1 MLQSSIVRQP
11 ETSAMSVTAL
21 AADTDLEAQARIDL
35 AAVFRWTAR
44 SNMHES
50 VANHFSYAISPD
62 GSTFLINRAG
72 QHFSTIK
79 ASDLIVVDAN
89 DPDASKDAVDAT
101 ALCIHGAMHRNA
113 PGATVVLHVHSK
125 YATALASLE
134 DVSMPPIDQ
143 NTARFF
149 NRVAYDDGFDG
160 MGLGD
165 EAERLTTR
173 LGNKQM
179 MLMGNHGVMATGKDA
194 AIAWDRLYYYE
205 RSCETLIT
213 ALSTGRKLKVLSD
226 EVAEKTAQQWDDY
239 DVLAYQHLQAIK
251 DILDR
256 EEPEYRQ

>member
-1 MLQSSIVRQP
+1 
-11 ETSAMSVTAL
+11 MSVTAL
-21 AADTDLEAQARIDL
+21 APDTTIEVQARIDL

-50 VANHFSYAISPD
+50 VANHFSYAVSPD
-62 GSTFLINRAG
+62 GSKFLINRAG

-79 ASDLIVVDAN
+79 ASDLILMDAA
-89 DPDASKDAVDAT
+89 DPDAANGQVDPSAI
-101 ALCIHGAMHRNA
+101 AIHGAMHRNA

-143 NTARFF
+143 NTARFY

-165 EAERLTTR
+165 EAERMTKR
-173 LGNKQM
+173 LGNRSM
-179 MLMGNHGVMATGKDA
+179 MLMGNHGVLATGPDA
-194 AIAWDRLYYYE
+194 AMAWDRLYYFE
-205 RSCETLIT
+205 RAAETLIT
-213 ALSTGRKLKVLSD
+213 ALSSGRKLKVLTD
-226 EVAEKTAQQWDDY
+226 DVAEKTAQQWESY
-239 DVLAYQHLQAIK
+239 DLLAYQHLDAIK

-256 EEPEYRQ
+256 EEPEYRT